1 LTNAE
6 DGRYTADTVVLLN
19 WLSQTRATPLRS
31 GSFGRAPTAQPSP
44 VRLILVA
51 LLLVAAPLVA
61 QGDHHITTGAAAA
74 SAFVHQG
81 RPIHPLCVLFAQEKA
96 SRSRAN
102 EFANCSDT
110 SVVPDV
116 SDGWTTARLSERR
129 GYSSYR
135 VLAHEGDRFLLAL
148 ESSGGGSGEFSD
160 LSWVQVGSATI
171 RNVKDI
177 LGGDRCAGGLS
188 GYHVDGRTVR
198 LSAALSTVDILRLAG
213 VRVAD
218 TVLAKLSSGYLACN
232 GYANYEY
239 DLATDSLVLT
249 SVTLAADGSTT
260 VRTDAASLRRDP
272 QSCFDAL
279 AQHALVA
286 RKATLGLPELR
297 TFGARFVREC
307 IR

>member
-1 LTNAE
+1 M
-6 DGRYTADTVVLLN
+6 N
-19 WLSQTRATPLRS
+19 WLSRTRVTPFRS
-31 GSFGRAPTAQPSP
+31 ANFGRARNGLPSS
-44 VRLILVA
+44 VRLVLVA
-51 LLLVAAPLVA
+51 WLLMAARLAA
-61 QGDHHITTGAAAA
+61 QGDHQIATGAAAT

-116 SDGWTTARLSERR
+116 SDGWTTARFPQQR

-135 VLAHEGDRFLLAL
+135 VLAREGDRFLLAL

-160 LSWVQVGSATI
+160 LSWVQVGSTAI

-198 LSAALSTVDILRLAG
+198 LSAASSTVDILRLAG

-218 TVLAKLSSGYLACN
+218 TVLAKLSSGYRACN

-249 SVTLAADGSTT
+249 SVTLVADGSTT

-279 AQHALVA
+279 ARHSVVA
-286 RKATLGLPELR
+286 RKATIGLPELR